1 MQLPSA
7 ESRMAD
13 IDTRMSRI
21 EGIVDQIVQRLTS
34 MDARMTSIEQSQRE
48 LSTRVDNRL
57 NSIETRMTSHLKWT
71 VGLLLT
77 VLIAIFGTSI
87 TILINLPK

>member
-13 IDTRMSRI
+13 IATHLSRI

-34 MDARMTSIEQSQRE
+34 MDARMTS
-48 LSTRVDNRL
+48 LDNRL
-57 NSIETRMTSHLKWT
+57 DNMDMRLDNMEGRMASHLKWII
-71 VGLLLT
+71 GLLLT
-77 VLIAIFGTSI
+77 ILIAIFGTSI
-87 TILINLPK
+87 TILMNLPK